1 VSSSTP
7 QFRPLGE
14 LGRGATA
21 SVEVAELTADFG
33 DQPTGTLVAVKRMHP
48 ERARDAAARRA
59 FRAEGEA
66 AEGLSHPSLVRC
78 LHVEEDADPPYLV
91 LAYVPG
97 KSLAERLDE
106 SGPLPEPLVRETAA
120 QLAGALDS
128 MHSAGLFHGDIKPE
142 NVRLNDDGRAVLV
155 DLGFSGSLHE
165 AREHNPGSLRYLSP
179 ERARGEPPSQ
189 ASDVFAL
196 GVTLYEVASG
206 QHPFDPTDPAEAQAS
221 FASARE
227 IGISSRGLMRKSV
240 EAPGADRLLA
250 AISTGRFVPPSRY
263 LPQLSPFLDDCLR
276 DMLLRDP
283 GARPRAAEL
292 ETRFAEGESSTT
304 WREEARSAR
313 ATRSPRESL
322 HLTQLIG
329 RGDELAELDGLYEEL
344 VDESP
349 RGAIVWIEAQAGM
362 GKSRLIESF
371 VSRVRA
377 GARPATYLYA
387 RCSELAE
394 SRPSGV
400 LLDLVR
406 RHLALPRDTPP
417 SEADRKKL
425 QEVTPPHHTEVLLD
439 TLSPSSEG
447 VSSDLPAA
455 LVAWLGNLSDER
467 PLIVFVDDVHLASA
481 LTRRTI
487 RQLAGALHEHRILLV
502 LGIRPEEDAGAEA
515 VERLRH
521 RLEQAAGRPGAATFR
536 KLELTPLTEPDV
548 IAWTVSHF
556 HKSVPRRALG
566 KVLWQRCRGNPG
578 LLVEVLRGLL
588 SSGFAQTAASGGPPW
603 TLSITPGQIPL
614 PGSLNKSIADRFKR
628 LRPLARRW
636 VGRLAVVGGRIDP
649 EFLARAFPN
658 TPRPEIDEILSELAR
673 RGWIVAAGRRYRFS
687 RPALREAVYRSLPRD
702 QRLRTHAAAAR
713 ALASGVDP
721 SLDDDFQRA
730 FHLRAAQQHAELLVV
745 LRPLVANL
753 RTRSQPHRLRSL
765 ALWALDALS
774 ELPDTEEHDREQLSY
789 LELAADAA
797 DRLGLRQEQRE
808 LLDELADRFDPVKR
822 PAEAARV
829 YLLHARFAQGTGQY
843 GLARGFLTNAV
854 QLAGQAGERNVRSH
868 AHRRLALVQA
878 QVGDF
883 SDAYRQARRAI
894 ADAEQPV
901 TKALAYLAR
910 AHTECLEDRIE
921 RTLRSVDAALRLL
934 PEDSAAEVRAFAHL
948 LRARAW
954 RSAGRAGRAMGAAQ
968 RAVRLARTSGERSLE
983 TEALARVGMLYLD
996 ADRAEEAE
1004 ATLREALLLAEGIED
1019 RRGRI
1024 LAGIWLGIVL
1034 WETGDPT
1041 AREATQVATQA
1052 AHEIGFQRAEAVG
1065 LSLLARMDQ
1074 ADGDAARALEQS
1086 ERAVLLLE
1094 TRGAELFDRLVIL
1107 GTRSM
1112 VLDAAG
1118 DAKGARALESRARK
1132 YLERENR
1139 RASKEA
1145 WAAEQRAY
1153 GRALL
1158 DSALSLEG
1166 AFLPRTPTPPD

>member
-1 VSSSTP
+1 MSSSTP

-21 SVEVAELTADFG
+21 SVEVAELTAAFG
-33 DQPTGTLVAVKRMHP
+33 DLPAGSLVAVKRMHP

-91 LAYVPG
+91 LDYVPG

-106 SGPLPEPLVRETAA
+106 SGPLPEPVVRQTAA
-120 QLAGALDS
+120 QLAGALDC
-128 MHSAGLFHGDIKPE
+128 MHTAGLFHGDIKPE
-142 NVRLNDDGRAVLV
+142 NVRLDDGGRAVLV
-155 DLGFSGSLHE
+155 DLGFSGSCEE
-165 AREHNPGSLRYLSP
+165 ALEHNPGSLRYLSP
-179 ERARGEPPSQ
+179 ERARGDPPSQ
-189 ASDVFAL
+189 ASDIFAL
-196 GVTLYEVASG
+196 GTTLYEVASG
-206 QHPFDPTDPAEAQAS
+206 QHPFDPADPVEARAS
-221 FASARE
+221 YASSRE
-227 IGISSRGLMRKSV
+227 VGVSSRGLMRKSV

-283 GARPRAAEL
+283 AARPGAAEL
-292 ETRFAEGESSTT
+292 EVRFAEGESSTS
-304 WREEARSAR
+304 WRDVEHSSPGSAP
-313 ATRSPRESL
+313 PRESL
-322 HLTQLIG
+322 HLTELIG
-329 RGDELAELDGLYEEL
+329 RDDELAELDDLYGEL
-344 VDESP
+344 CRPTP
-349 RGAIVWIEAQAGM
+349 RGAIAWIEAQAGM
-362 GKSRLIESF
+362 GKSRLIDSF
-371 VSRVRA
+371 VTRVRA
-377 GARPATYLYA
+377 GERPATYLYA

-406 RHLALPRDTPP
+406 RHLSLPRDTPP
-417 SEADRKKL
+417 SESDRHEL
-425 QEVTPPHHTEVLLD
+425 EQITPPHHTEVLVD

-447 VSSDLPAA
+447 VSSELPAA

-467 PLIVFVDDVHLASA
+467 PLIVFVDDLHLASA

-487 RQLAGALHEHRILLV
+487 RQLASSLDEHRILLV
-502 LGIRPEEDAGAEA
+502 LGIRPEEDADAEA
-515 VERLRH
+515 VARLRN
-521 RLEQAAGRPGAATFR
+521 RLEAAAGRPEAATFR
-536 KLELTPLTEPDV
+536 RMELTPLTEV
-548 IAWTVSHF
+548 EVTAWAEKHF
-556 HKSVPRRALG
+556 HRSVPRRALG
-566 KVLWQRCRGNPG
+566 KVLWQRSRGNPG
-578 LLVEVLRGLL
+578 LLAEVLRGLL

-603 TLSITPGQIPL
+603 TLSIAPGQIPL
-614 PGSLNKSIADRFKR
+614 PGSLNKSIADRFRR

-687 RPALREAVYRSLPRD
+687 RPALREAIYRSLRED
-702 QRLRTHAAAAR
+702 QRVATHAAAAR
-713 ALASGVDP
+713 ALATGDDP
-721 SLDDDFQRA
+721 SLDDEFQRA
-730 FHLRAAQQHAELLVV
+730 FHLRAARQHADLLEV
-745 LRPLVANL
+745 LRPLVASL

-765 ALWALDALS
+765 ALWALDALA
-774 ELPDTEEHDREQLSY
+774 ELPDTEENDREQLSY

-808 LLDELADRFDPVKR
+808 LLDELADRFDPVQR

-854 QLAGQAGERNVRSH
+854 QLADQAGERNVRSH
-868 AHRRLALVQA
+868 AYRRLALVQA

-883 SDAYRQARRAI
+883 SDAYRQVRRAI
-894 ADAEQPV
+894 SDAEQPV

-910 AHTECLEDRIE
+910 AHTECLEDRVE

-954 RSAGRAGRAMGAAQ
+954 RSAGRAARAMGAAQ
-968 RAVRLARTSGERSLE
+968 RAVRLARTAGEKSLE

-996 ADRAEEAE
+996 ADRLEEAE

-1034 WETGDPT
+1034 WETGDST
-1041 AREATQVATQA
+1041 ARETTQLATQA

-1065 LSLLARMDQ
+1065 LSLLARMDREQ
-1074 ADGDAARALEQS
+1074 GDPALALEQS
-1086 ERAVLLLE
+1086 ERALQLLE

-1112 VLDAAG
+1112 VLRAAG
-1118 DAKGARALESRARK
+1118 DEKGARALENRARR
-1132 YLERENR
+1132 YLAREHR
-1139 RASKEA
+1139 RAGKQA
-1145 WAAEQRAY
+1145 WADEQSAY
-1153 GRALL
+1153 GNALL
-1158 DSALSLEG
+1158 ASVLSPDG
-1166 AFLPRTPTPPD
+1166 AFLPRPFTPPS